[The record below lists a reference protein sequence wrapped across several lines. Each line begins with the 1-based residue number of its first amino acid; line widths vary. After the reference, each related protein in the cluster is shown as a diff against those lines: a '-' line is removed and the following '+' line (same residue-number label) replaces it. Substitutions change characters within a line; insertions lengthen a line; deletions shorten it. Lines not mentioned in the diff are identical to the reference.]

1 MQRTNYSSGTSWEE
15 KVCYSRAVRIGN
27 MIEVAGTV
35 ASDENGN
42 IIGIG
47 DVGKQA
53 HFIFEKIRKVLQQ
66 AGAEMKDVVRTRMYV
81 TNIDDFEKVGE
92 AHAHFFKGINPVS
105 TLIEISRLV
114 NDDLLLE
121 IEVSAWIENT

>member
-1 MQRTNYSSGTSWEE
+1 MKRTNYSSGTSWEE
-15 KVCYSRAVRIGN
+15 KVCYSRAVKIGN
-27 MIEVAGTV
+27 TIEVAGTV

-53 HFIFEKIRKVLQQ
+53 HFIFEKIQKVLQQ
-66 AGAEMKDVVRTRMYV
+66 AGADMKDVVRTRMYL
-81 TNIDDFEKVGE
+81 TNIKDFEKVGE
-92 AHAHFFKGINPVS
+92 VHAHFFKGINPAS
-105 TLIEISRLV
+105 TLVEISRLV

-121 IEVSAWIENT
+121 IEVCAVLTT